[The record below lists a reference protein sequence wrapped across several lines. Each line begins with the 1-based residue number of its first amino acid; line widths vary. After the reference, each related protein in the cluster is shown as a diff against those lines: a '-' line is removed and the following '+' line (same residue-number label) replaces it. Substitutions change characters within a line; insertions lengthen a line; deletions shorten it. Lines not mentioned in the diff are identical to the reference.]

1 MNLVIGATGYLGGE
15 ICRQLVAANK
25 PVRALVR
32 TTSDREKRAGLQAL
46 GVELVEGDLKDAAS
60 LAAACEGVAAVI
72 STASATISRQ
82 PGDSLQSVD
91 RDGQI
96 NLIDA
101 ARAAGAAN
109 FIYVSAHLNV
119 DCPLTAAKHAVEQH
133 LRESGL
139 TYTILQ
145 PTNFMEVWLS
155 PLVGFDATNA
165 RAQVFGTGQN
175 PVSWISLR
183 DVAQFAVAALDHPT
197 ARNAVIPLGGPAAL
211 SPLEVV
217 AIFEQ
222 LTGRSFTVQHIP
234 IEALQ
239 AQVANATDPLDKT
252 MAALTLATAQGDA
265 IAMESVLRV
274 FPVRL
279 TSVADF
285 ARAVIT
291 A

>member
-1 MNLVIGATGYLGGE
+1 MNLVVGATGFLGGE
-15 ICRQLVAANK
+15 ICRQLVAAGK

-32 TTSDREKRAGLQAL
+32 ATSDMKKKAALQAL

-60 LAAACEGVAAVI
+60 LAAACTGVAAVI

-82 PGDSLQSVD
+82 SGDSLQSVD

-101 ARAAGAAN
+101 ARAASAPH

-119 DCPLTAAKHAVEQH
+119 DCPLTESKHAVEQH
-133 LRESGL
+133 LQQSGL

-145 PTNFMEVWLS
+145 PANFMEVWLS
-155 PLVGFDATNA
+155 PLLGFDAANA

-183 DVAQFAVAALDHPT
+183 DVAQFAIAALDHPA
-197 ARNAVIPLGGPAAL
+197 ARNSVIPLGGPAAL
-211 SPLEVV
+211 SPLEVI

-222 LTGRSFTVQHIP
+222 LTGRSFEVQHIP
-234 IEALQ
+234 IEALE
-239 AQVANATDPLDKT
+239 AQYAAAIDPLEKT
-252 MAALTLATAQGDA
+252 MAALALGTAQGDA
-265 IAMESVLRV
+265 IAMEPVLRV
-274 FPVRL
+274 FPVQL

-285 ARAVIT
+285 ARYVTT

>member
-1 MNLVIGATGYLGGE
+1 MNLVIGATGFLGGE

-32 TTSDREKRAGLQAL
+32 ATSDREKRAGLQAL

-60 LAAACEGVAAVI
+60 LAAACAGVAAVI

-82 PGDSLQSVD
+82 PGDSLQTVD
-91 RDGQI
+91 HDGQI

-101 ARAAGAAN
+101 ARGAGAPH

-119 DCPLTAAKHAVEQH
+119 ACPLTAAKHAVEQH
-133 LRESGL
+133 LRQSGL

-155 PLVGFDATNA
+155 PLVGFDAANA

-175 PVSWISLR
+175 PVSWISLH
-183 DVAQFAVAALDHPT
+183 DVAQFAVAALDHPA
-197 ARNAVIPLGGPAAL
+197 ARNAVIPLGGPAAV

-239 AQVANATDPLDKT
+239 AQVDNTTDPLDKT

-265 IAMESVLRV
+265 IVMEPVLRV

>member
-1 MNLVIGATGYLGGE
+1 MNLVIGATGFLGGE

-32 TTSDREKRAGLQAL
+32 ATSDREKRAGLQAL

-60 LAAACEGVAAVI
+60 LAAACAGVAAVI

-82 PGDSLQSVD
+82 PGDSLQTVD
-91 RDGQI
+91 HDGQI

-101 ARAAGAAN
+101 ARGAGAPH

-133 LRESGL
+133 LRQSGL

-155 PLVGFDATNA
+155 PFVGFDAANA
-165 RAQVFGTGQN
+165 RAQVFGTGRN

-183 DVAQFAVAALDHPT
+183 NVAQFAVAALDHPA

-265 IAMESVLRV
+265 ISMESVLGV
-274 FPVRL
+274 FPVQL

>member
-1 MNLVIGATGYLGGE
+1 MNLVIGATGFLGGE

-32 TTSDREKRAGLQAL
+32 ATSDREKRAGLQAL

-60 LAAACEGVAAVI
+60 LAAACAGVAAVI

-82 PGDSLQSVD
+82 PGDSLQTVD
-91 RDGQI
+91 HDGQI

-101 ARAAGAAN
+101 ARGAGAPH

-119 DCPLTAAKHAVEQH
+119 ACPLTAAKHAVEQH
-133 LRESGL
+133 LRQSGL

-155 PLVGFDATNA
+155 PLVGFDAANA

-175 PVSWISLR
+175 PVSWISLH
-183 DVAQFAVAALDHPT
+183 DVAQFAVAALDHPA
-197 ARNAVIPLGGPAAL
+197 ARNAVIPLGGPAAV

-239 AQVANATDPLDKT
+239 AQVDNTTDPLYKT

-265 IAMESVLRV
+265 IVMEPVLRV

>member
-1 MNLVIGATGYLGGE
+1 MNLVIGATGFLGGE
-15 ICRQLVAANK
+15 ICRQLVAADK

-32 TTSDREKRAGLQAL
+32 ATSDREKRAALQAL

-60 LAAACEGVAAVI
+60 LAAACTDVAAVI

-82 PGDSLQSVD
+82 PGDSLQAVD

-101 ARAAGAAN
+101 ARAAGAAH
-109 FIYVSAHLNV
+109 FVYVSAHLNV
-119 DCPLTAAKHAVEQH
+119 DCPLTDAKHAVEQH
-133 LRESGL
+133 LQQSGL
-139 TYTILQ
+139 TFTILQ

-155 PLVGFDATNA
+155 PLVGFDVANA

-183 DVAQFAVAALDHPT
+183 DVAQFAVAALDHPA
-197 ARNAVIPLGGPAAL
+197 ARNTVIPLGGPAAL

-222 LTGRSFTVQHIP
+222 LTGRSFALQHIP

-239 AQVANATDPLDKT
+239 AQVATAIDPLEKT

-265 IAMESVLRV
+265 IEMESVLRV

-285 ARAVIT
+285 ARAVIN